1 VCGKP
6 RQNYDL
12 GIIPITGHLRRGAF
26 GAQQMGNR
34 NDTVADSSGLGK
46 YMLQLQA
53 QAWLSLL
60 DTGLRSGVVT
70 NYLVDDYRTG
80 GELLIC

>member
-1 VCGKP
+1 
-6 RQNYDL
+6 
-12 GIIPITGHLRRGAF
+12 
-26 GAQQMGNR
+26 MGNR

-46 YMLQLQA
+46 YMLKLQA

-70 NYLVDDYRTG
+70 NHLVDDCRTG